1 MRGVRLSAARGAAQG
16 TVGRT
21 QHVVPLCTRRIVER
35 RDRGCRVPGC
45 SAEHVEIHHIV
56 HWLDGGR
63 TDTSN
68 LISLCPRHHKMHHQG
83 LLGVSGDAD
92 RVGGV
97 MFTDTDGRVITE
109 RGEPVTTTG
118 PPPTPTERYRCPL
131 NGRFDWTWLGGW
143 EHPNATTQRVAK
155 IEAARAAHDTAA

>member
-1 MRGVRLSAARGAAQG
+1 MNRPNPQLVATAEQLRAVYDSGSPIAPIKDSIAS
-16 TVGRT
+16 
-21 QHVVPLCTRRIVER
+21 VEEAYA
-35 RDRGCRVPGC
+35 VQ
-45 SAEHVEIHHIV
+45 EINTN

-63 TDTSN
+63 TDTHN

-83 LLGVSGDAD
+83 LLGISGDAD

-97 MFTDTDGRVITE
+97 TFTDAEGRVITE

-118 PPPTPTERYRCPL
+118 PPPTPTKAYRCPL

-143 EHPNATTQRVAK
+143 EHPNATTQRIAA
-155 IEAARAAHDTAA
+155 IEAARTARNAAA